1 LNFDRLLRILVPRR
15 IISAVRL
22 LNIFQQQHGHVRQQ
36 DGFPVNG
43 QGDFQPWLT
52 YPMIE
57 FLNGLDFSKKRI
69 FEFGAGSSTL
79 YWAKRAMEVV
89 SVEFDS
95 GWFEALRTKVPGNV
109 QLIHEPE
116 GLQYAN
122 KIRDNLGLF
131 DIIVIDGAE
140 RYRASTAALT
150 ALAPGGMV
158 ILDNAEW
165 YPETANMLCAAGLIE
180 VRFSGFSPINAFTST
195 STAFLSR
202 DFSIPCTPQARMPA
216 VGGRKLPTPALDDL
230 APAEICP

>member
-1 LNFDRLLRILVPRR
+1 MNFDRLLRILVPRR

-36 DGFPVNG
+36 NGFPVNG

-95 GWFEALRTKVPGNV
+95 GWFEALRSKVPGNV
-109 QLIHEPE
+109 TLMHESDGHP
-116 GLQYAN
+116 YAD
-122 KIRDNLGLF
+122 KIRSNFGFF
-131 DIIVIDGAE
+131 DVIVVDGAE
-140 RYRASTAALT
+140 RYRSAKAALT
-150 ALAPGGMV
+150 ALAPGGMI

-165 YPETANMLCAAGLIE
+165 YPNTADMLAQAGLIE
-180 VRFSGFSPINAFTST
+180 MRFSGFSPINAFTST
-195 STAFLSR
+195 TSAFLSR
-202 DFSIPCTPQARMPA
+202 DFSIPQTPQARMPA

-230 APAEICP
+230 ATAEICP